1 MCKALKRYEMEDF
14 ALIDKFFSKESV
26 RDLIFLH
33 WSSQVLI
40 LLIVTCENPIVSFV
54 LQDGRYLKNSTSH
67 WQDKQKEHWKKTL
80 KTLSSQSLISKK
92 IDFDNIISSKEIER
106 KRILVLKLKE
116 DRFVPALEEAI
127 TTSKISLIILLG
139 LSVQFW
145 H

>member
-1 MCKALKRYEMEDF
+1 
-14 ALIDKFFSKESV
+14 
-26 RDLIFLH
+26 
-33 WSSQVLI
+33 
-40 LLIVTCENPIVSFV
+40 
-54 LQDGRYLKNSTSH
+54 
-67 WQDKQKEHWKKTL
+67 
-80 KTLSSQSLISKK
+80 LISKK